1 MPIIKKTP
9 GPILNHIYGDAPGQI
24 GGPIFAGNQTLNGGG
39 GWDVIYGD
47 ADGLVQFAKG
57 GDDSLFGNGGID
69 TLYGDANFMWGRAVG
84 GNDLLDGGASWDW
97 LYGDAYEMRDQTLG
111 GNDRLFGGDDTDQL
125 YGDAGGMYDSS
136 RGGNDELHGGNGD
149 DVLYGDALAVSL
161 GVICGNDQLF
171 GDAGNDKLYGDAED
185 GGLVG
190 GGNDRLTGG
199 TGNDELWG
207 NGGSDTF
214 IFRPGDG
221 QDVIKDYVHINEFGA
236 EQDKIDLSAY
246 GFTSFAQLNI
256 YNAGPAG
263 DGWATIELSP
273 TDKITIEWY
282 SANQLSAADFIL

>member
-9 GPILNHIYGDAPGQI
+9 GPIFNHIYGDAPGQI

-84 GNDLLDGGASWDW
+84 GNDLLDGGAAWDW
-97 LYGDAYEMRDQTLG
+97 LYGDAYEMRDLTIG
-111 GNDRLFGGDDTDQL
+111 GNDRL
-125 YGDAGGMYDSS
+125 
-136 RGGNDELHGGNGD
+136 
-149 DVLYGDALAVSL
+149 
-161 GVICGNDQLF
+161 I
-171 GDAGNDKLYGDAED
+171 
-185 GGLVG
+185 
-190 GGNDRLTGG
+190 GG

-214 IFRPGDG
+214 VFRPGDG